1 MYQWVRYNVVNRS
14 WRSTHRCTVIEYI
27 LQTAFARINT
37 ILWVTVARLFLECI
51 IIHQWPICGSYSLWK
66 EYNEEECR
74 VGQAS
79 KFAYEVWEKLERT
92 PETKVARG
100 RYFLDWR
107 ETIYFFEESLN
118 KLAKIVNKYKN
129 ADSRFFF
136 GLYIKIFNFT
146 DFNFFILIK
155 LIPIVT
161 LRDNVTIFSST
172 QRMELSDTP

>member
-1 MYQWVRYNVVNRS
+1 M
-14 WRSTHRCTVIEYI
+14 
-27 LQTAFARINT
+27 
-37 ILWVTVARLFLECI
+37 
-51 IIHQWPICGSYSLWK
+51 
-66 EYNEEECR
+66 
-74 VGQAS
+74 
-79 KFAYEVWEKLERT
+79 
-92 PETKVARG
+92 
-100 RYFLDWR
+100 
-107 ETIYFFEESLN
+107 
-118 KLAKIVNKYKN
+118 NKYKN